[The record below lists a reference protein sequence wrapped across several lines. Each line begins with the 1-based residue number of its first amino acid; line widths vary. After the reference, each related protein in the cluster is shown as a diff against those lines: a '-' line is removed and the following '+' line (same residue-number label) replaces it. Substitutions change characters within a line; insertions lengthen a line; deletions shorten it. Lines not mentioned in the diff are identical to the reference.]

1 MMPSILDKAL
11 KGELVTKHELEVKMK
26 GKILVWIVLPSFL
39 AGCASPTSMPVT
51 QPVPSVSPTP
61 LPTRTPEPTA
71 TSQTCLS
78 SGSQDDINAR
88 LRLGGSGSVIVLCQG
103 AVFELTGPIVIS
115 ADHQQIYTE
124 GFPTDERRAVLRIV
138 SAEVTTAVLMR
149 DYSDI
154 MLGNLIID
162 GNRPNL
168 GHKDGDALVYAGGYS
183 SGQVFRALKIMEPRS
198 WSALHLIE
206 PCSDALV
213 EDNDIGPAGSPH
225 NTWADGISLA
235 CTNSIVR
242 NNRIVDATDG
252 AIVIF
257 EAPGS
262 IIEGNIIRAETR
274 TLLGG
279 IHMVSAD
286 LYDGNYTGTVVR
298 DNIIESAGAV
308 IRIGLP
314 MGVRTWLC
322 LDAASNVKTIYGGKV
337 TNNILRGAK
346 MQYGF
351 IVDGVR
357 DWTVLDNIDESTH
370 IGKPTVDCN
379 GQIASSPA
387 GFQYYPP
394 RSQGFFQPE
403 FVPANLELALWSVRD
418 PIP

>member
-1 MMPSILDKAL
+1 MNR
-11 KGELVTKHELEVKMK
+11 
-26 GKILVWIVLPSFL
+26 KILAWIVLLSFL

-51 QPVPSVSPTP
+51 PSIAPVSATP
-61 LPTRTPEPTA
+61 EPTRTPEPTSTPEPSA

-78 SGSQDDINAR
+78 SGDQVLINAR
-88 LRLGGSGSVIVLCQG
+88 LRAGGSGGVIVLCQG

-124 GFPTDERRAVLRIV
+124 GFPTDERRAVLRLV
-138 SAEVTTAVLMR
+138 SIAVTTAVLMR

-154 MLGNLIID
+154 MLSNIIID

-168 GHKDGDALVYAGGYS
+168 GYKEGDALIYAGGYS

-206 PCSDALV
+206 PCSGALV

-225 NTWADGISLA
+225 TTWADGISLA
-235 CTNSIVR
+235 CTDSIVR

-257 EAPGS
+257 EATGS
-262 IIEGNIIRAETR
+262 IVEGNIIRAETR

-314 MGVRTWLC
+314 MGPRTWLC
-322 LDAASNVKTIYGGKV
+322 LDAASNVKTIYGGTV
-337 TNNILRGAK
+337 IHNILRGAK

-357 DWTVLDNIDESTH
+357 DWTVIDNIDESTH
-370 IGKPTVDCN
+370 IGTPTGDCN

-394 RSQGFFQPE
+394 RSQGNFQPE
-403 FVPANLELALWSVRD
+403 FVPANLELALWAIRD
-418 PIP
+418 PSP